1 MNIQDLIPK
10 HKGDTETAAKLKNYS
25 YDQIKP
31 IIPNLLTWMQDMNW
45 PVAGPV
51 ADYLET
57 LTDNIGSELV
67 KILQGDDEVWKYW
80 IIGRFGRLTKD
91 ENVLTEIKR
100 IASKPTKAEI
110 VDFVDERA
118 REILEDRTE

>member
-1 MNIQDLIPK
+1 MN
-10 HKGDTETAAKLKNYS
+10 HNLK
-25 YDQIKP
+25 
-31 IIPNLLTWMQDMNW
+31 
-45 PVAGPV
+45 
-51 ADYLET
+51 
-57 LTDNIGSELV
+57 LV